1 MGQINTKTKKS
12 NENNINTNEIKN
24 QSIKNNQSGIN
35 ITPRRKRSTPRGG
48 QYLKRMLQ
56 DQEKRRK
63 SQERKRELM
72 SKCGGCFTCFII

>member
-1 MGQINTKTKKS
+1 MGQINTKAKKS

-24 QSIKNNQSGIN
+24 QSIKNM
-35 ITPRRKRSTPRGG
+35 TLRRKRSTLKGG
-48 QYLKRMLQ
+48 QYLRRMLQ

-72 SKCGGCFTCFII
+72 SKCGGCFTCFVI